1 MEDIKK
7 KNKRAGTEN
16 VAEIVG
22 LGKAIEL
29 ADKNIEEYNNKLL
42 ELRDYYISEVEKKY
56 TRSKI
61 KWTQKKKTSR
71 KCQHII

>member
-29 ADKNIEEYNNKLL
+29 IYDEFDQYNKKLRD
-42 ELRDYYISEVEKKY
+42 LRDYYF
-56 TRSKI
+56 
-61 KWTQKKKTSR
+61 QK
-71 KCQHII
+71 